1 MNLSLDSPV
10 AWAMALLGAL
20 CVGLSKTGFTGISLI
35 SVLLFADLFGAKDSV
50 GLVLPLL
57 IIADLTVYPAF
68 RRHGSWKPVLKLL
81 APTLLGLAV
90 GYFVLA
96 AIDDQQARRGIG
108 ISVLLMVAVQSL
120 RLANPRKF
128 EQLADSRPF
137 GVAAG
142 LIGGLATM
150 LANAAGPVI
159 QLFLLS
165 RRIPKMEL
173 IGISA
178 RFFLLINLLKVPLT
192 AKLDLITPQTLWLNL
207 LLAPGVFL
215 GVFVGKRIVQ
225 HIPQRWF
232 ERLVI
237 GFALI
242 AGARLCFF

>member
-1 MNLSLDSPV
+1 MNMTLDSPI

-20 CVGLSKTGFTGISLI
+20 CVGLSKRGFTGISLI

-68 RRHGSWKPVLKLL
+68 RRHGSWRPVFKLL
-81 APTLLGLAV
+81 FPTLLGLAI
-90 GYFVLA
+90 GYYVLGQ
-96 AIDDQQARRGIG
+96 IDDHQARRGIG
-108 ISVLLMVAVQSL
+108 LSVLLMVAVQSL
-120 RLANPRKF
+120 RLTHPVQFDR
-128 EQLADSRPF
+128 LADSRPF
-137 GVAAG
+137 GIAAG
-142 LIGGLATM
+142 FVGGLATM
-150 LANAAGPVI
+150 MANAAGPVI

-192 AKLDLITPQTLWLNL
+192 AKLDLITPQTLWINL
-207 LLAPGVFL
+207 LLAPGVLL
-215 GVFVGKRIVQ
+215 GVLLGKRIVQ

-242 AGARLCFF
+242 AGSRLCFF

>member
-1 MNLSLDSPV
+1 
-10 AWAMALLGAL
+10 
-20 CVGLSKTGFTGISLI
+20 
-35 SVLLFADLFGAKDSV
+35 
-50 GLVLPLL
+50 
-57 IIADLTVYPAF
+57 
-68 RRHGSWKPVLKLL
+68 
-81 APTLLGLAV
+81 
-90 GYFVLA
+90 
-96 AIDDQQARRGIG
+96 
-108 ISVLLMVAVQSL
+108 
-120 RLANPRKF
+120 
-128 EQLADSRPF
+128 
-137 GVAAG
+137 
-142 LIGGLATM
+142 M

-192 AKLDLITPQTLWLNL
+192 AKLELITPQTLWFNL
-207 LLAPGVFL
+207 LLAPGVFV